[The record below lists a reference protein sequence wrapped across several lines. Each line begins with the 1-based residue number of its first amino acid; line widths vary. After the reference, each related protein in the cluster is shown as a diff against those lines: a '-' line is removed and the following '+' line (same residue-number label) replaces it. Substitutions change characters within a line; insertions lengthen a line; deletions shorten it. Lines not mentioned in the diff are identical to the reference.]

1 MHKHATQGRS
11 VKPVEA
17 MTPTVVH
24 RCDGAWNHLWTSG
37 AAVVSGVVAQPLF
50 RAPVGTRDIL
60 PPESARRRRLVA
72 VFADLAERTGFGLLE
87 SPVFEELGV
96 FQRLGADNDVVTKEL
111 FEFFDKGDPP
121 RHLALRPEL
130 TASVC
135 RAFAEHR
142 PTPPWKIWYS
152 GPQFRYERPQAG
164 RYRQFDQVGVETLGT
179 DDPHAD
185 VEVIGLGLRFY
196 EALGMKQVRL
206 LINSLGDSESRPAYD
221 TALTDYLQSRRGE
234 LSEQSQL
241 TLERNPLR
249 VLDSK
254 REQDQPVIA
263 EAPLMA
269 DFLSGESADH
279 FAAVLAGLDSLDAAY
294 EVSPRLVRGLDYY
307 TRTTFEF
314 VADALDTAQNA
325 VGGGGRYDGL
335 VEELGGPP
343 TPGIGFA
350 LGVDRILL
358 ACDAEGAFAA
368 PADPVEV
375 FVVDTAGGQS
385 AAVLCDRLR
394 QAGLGVDRA
403 FDGRSMKAQMKRADR
418 SGADVAVIIGPDEQA
433 EGTAAVRDMRPGG
446 DQRRVADSEVVSA
459 VSELLAS
466 RDR

>member
-1 MHKHATQGRS
+1 M
-11 VKPVEA
+11 
-17 MTPTVVH
+17 
-24 RCDGAWNHLWTSG
+24 
-37 AAVVSGVVAQPLF
+37 AQPLF
-50 RAPVGTRDIL
+50 RAPVGTRDLL
-60 PPESARRRRLVA
+60 PPESGRRRRLVS
-72 VFADLAERTGFGLLE
+72 VFADLADRSGFGLLE
-87 SPVFEELGV
+87 SPIFEELGV
-96 FQRLGADNDVVTKEL
+96 FQRLGASNDVVTKEL

-206 LINSLGDSESRPAYD
+206 LVNSLGDSESRPSYVA
-221 TALTDYLQSRRGE
+221 ALAEYLRSRHGE
-234 LSEQSQL
+234 LSDQARL

-263 EAPLMA
+263 AAPVMA
-269 DFLSGESADH
+269 DFLSGASAEH
-279 FAAVLAGLDSLDAAY
+279 FAAVRAGLDSVGAAY
-294 EVSPRLVRGLDYY
+294 EISPRLVRGLDYY

-314 VADALDTAQNA
+314 AADALHTAQNA

-343 TPGIGFA
+343 APGIGFA
-350 LGVDRILL
+350 LGVDRILM

-368 PADPVEV
+368 APAPVEV
-375 FVVDTAGGQS
+375 FVVDTAGGHS

-418 SGADVAVIIGPDEQA
+418 SGATVAAIVGPDEQA
-433 EGTAAVRDMRPGG
+433 EGAVTVRDMRPGG
-446 DQRRVADSEVVSA
+446 GQRRVAEAEVVA
-459 VSELLAS
+459 VVTELLEGA
-466 RDR
+466 D

>member
-1 MHKHATQGRS
+1 MPANATGPAILLLRS
-11 VKPVEA
+11 
-17 MTPTVVH
+17 
-24 RCDGAWNHLWTSG
+24 R
-37 AAVVSGVVAQPLF
+37 AAVASPVVAQPLF

-60 PPESARRRRLVA
+60 APESARRRRLVS
-72 VFADLAERTGFGLLE
+72 VFADLAERSGFGLLE
-87 SPVFEELGV
+87 SPVFEDLGV
-96 FQRLGADNDVVTKEL
+96 FQRLGAANEVVTKEL

-164 RYRQFDQVGVETLGT
+164 RHRQFEQVGVETLGT

-185 VEVIGLGLRFY
+185 VEVIGLGVRFY
-196 EALGMKQVRL
+196 GALGMRQVRL
-206 LINSLGDSESRPAYD
+206 LINSLGDAGSRPAYD
-221 TALTDYLQSRRGE
+221 AALAAYLQDRRGE
-234 LSEQSQL
+234 LSEQSL
-241 TLERNPLR
+241 VTLERNPLR

-263 EAPLMA
+263 EAPVMA
-269 DFLSGESADH
+269 DFLSGASAEH
-279 FAAVLAGLDSLDAAY
+279 FAVVMAGLDSLDAAY

-358 ACDAEGAFAA
+358 ACDAEGAFSDTA
-368 PADPVEV
+368 PPVEV
-375 FVVDTAGGQS
+375 FVVDVADGRS
-385 AAVLCDRLR
+385 AVVLCDRLR

-418 SGADVAVIIGPDEQA
+418 SGATVAVIVGPDEQA
-433 EGTAAVRDMRPGG
+433 AGTATVRDMRPGG
-446 DQRRVADSEVVSA
+446 GQQQVPESEVVAA
-459 VSELLAS
+459 VTELLAGGVQ
-466 RDR
+466 